1 MVAAR
6 RKAGEICLFNN
17 AQILERH
24 YVANLTYEGARL
36 PGCEAETAQYYK
48 LTSALGARTY
58 TLTVTPLGA
67 QASDTHCVALSIN
80 QSGVRTESS
89 TAADASQCL
98 AGASSQDLATPAAMS
113 PTAETTTTATA
124 LTTTPDLLRR
134 EAANAY
140 AENRIYAP
148 AGNNTVEFYLALRE
162 QQPGDAGAVAGLNDL
177 LPMTVTGAEQSI
189 ARRDFAEARR
199 LIALIEKID
208 ARHSAL
214 QRLKDSIDIGRT
226 SARPVAPPSSP
237 DTRPRYKPAPSPTST
252 PRPAPQQVSPH
263 KARYMGA
270 DGCMY
275 EADGRPVLG
284 FKREC
289 DAK

>member
-1 MVAAR
+1 
-6 RKAGEICLFNN
+6 
-17 AQILERH
+17 
-24 YVANLTYEGARL
+24 
-36 PGCEAETAQYYK
+36 
-48 LTSALGARTY
+48 
-58 TLTVTPLGA
+58 
-67 QASDTHCVALSIN
+67 
-80 QSGVRTESS
+80 
-89 TAADASQCL
+89 
-98 AGASSQDLATPAAMS
+98 MS

-208 ARHSAL
+208 ARHS
-214 QRLKDSIDIGRT
+214 G
-226 SARPVAPPSSP
+226 
-237 DTRPRYKPAPSPTST
+237 DTRRIPPRSWEHRTK
-252 PRPAPQQVSPH
+252 RGV
-263 KARYMGA
+263 A
-270 DGCMY
+270 DQL
-275 EADGRPVLG
+275 PVHRA
-284 FKREC
+284 FP
-289 DAK
+289 